1 MSVSDTGRRKRLP
14 DNLENACAPL
24 SAQEMEATERSD
36 RIRMLKAEIKAGTYR
51 ADIKDIAM
59 QLAAAM
65 DPLM

>member
-1 MSVSDTGRRKRLP
+1 MGASDTSGLHRPPNNIDTMSVRPED
-14 DNLENACAPL
+14 LE
-24 SAQEMEATERSD
+24 AQERAQRVLQ
-36 RIRMLKAEIKAGTYR
+36 LKAQIKSGTYR